1 VTEVD
6 LGNNFF
12 VDEDSLGKSRAATVK
27 DLLLEMN
34 PEVKGS
40 ALVRSP
46 VDLIDKELSYFDRFR
61 IVIGC
66 HLPEPSIKKLA
77 AYLFPKNIP
86 FIVLRSEG
94 MLGYARLQVQ
104 EHLVYET
111 HPEDDRYDLYLHP
124 EQLASF
130 PELQEYIKTF
140 GDFSGLSDKLHG
152 EIPYPVILVVQ
163 MQKWLKEH
171 KNEVPS
177 SWEQQDEF
185 KLQIKKG
192 ARNFEEQE
200 NWEEAV
206 ENASKCYKKA
216 TLKDEVKEVFE
227 DEKAKNIT
235 KDSAP
240 FWVLVSAINQFIAKE
255 GKGTLPCSPAIPDM
269 TSNSE
274 NYVKLQQIYVARA
287 AKDRAA
293 VTEHVRA
300 IQKKAENK
308 HVIADEDI
316 NQFCRNFRSVAM
328 VRGRSIAEEYDA
340 KTFPA
345 EALNEI
351 IEEEGPLRTR
361 WPQEGRRGRKEAWV
375 HGHGRRLQLQ
385 LFL

>member
-1 VTEVD
+1 MAAPPAAAPEESKDIYQRSAKEKKYDRQMRMWGAHGQKALEEAEICCLGSGPTASETLKNLVLPCVGNFVVVDDAKVTEVD

-12 VDEDSLGKSRAATVK
+12 VDEESLGKSRAATVK

-40 ALVRSP
+40 ALVRNP

-66 HLPEPSIKKLA
+66 HLPEPSVKKLGE
-77 AYLFPKNIP
+77 YLYPKNIP

-94 MLGYARLQVQ
+94 MLGYARLQIQ
-104 EHLVYET
+104 EHLVYES

-140 GDFSGLSDKLHG
+140 GDFSGLNDKQHG

-171 KNEVPS
+171 KNQPPS
-177 SWEQQDEF
+177 TWEEQDEF

-216 TLKDEVKEVFE
+216 ELKDEVKEVFD
-227 DEKAKNIT
+227 DEKAK
-235 KDSAP
+235 KYY
-240 FWVLVSAINQFIAKE
+240 E
-255 GKGTLPCSPAIPDM
+255 
-269 TSNSE
+269 
-274 NYVKLQQIYVARA
+274 R
-287 AKDRAA
+287 
-293 VTEHVRA
+293 
-300 IQKKAENK
+300 
-308 HVIADEDI
+308 
-316 NQFCRNFRSVAM
+316 
-328 VRGRSIAEEYDA
+328 
-340 KTFPA
+340 
-345 EALNEI
+345 
-351 IEEEGPLRTR
+351 
-361 WPQEGRRGRKEAWV
+361 
-375 HGHGRRLQLQ
+375 
-385 LFL
+385 